1 MLQIFS
7 LDKEGKFKRSENPA
21 DIAELLTNGGKGCFW
36 VDIED
41 LTQRDIDILTNVFQF
56 HPLAIDDCVKSNS
69 YPKID
74 DFEKYLFLI
83 FHAVNFSGP
92 TNEFTHSEVDI
103 FLGSNYLV
111 TIHQGPIRSI
121 DVQREKCERNPQ
133 AYLGRNPDFLLH
145 SILTQLAD
153 NYIPILSDIDDNMEE
168 LEDLILLEPS
178 KEVMHQIFKMRKV
191 VLQIRRILGP
201 QRDTINQLSRGV
213 YPQIQKKSLIYYRDI
228 YDHMF
233 RVYEMAEMY
242 RDLVGGILDLFV
254 SVVNQRHMESN
265 TQINDVMKTLTVL
278 ATVFLPLTVITG
290 IYGMNFQF
298 MPELHWKYGYYF
310 AWGFMITVVAGLLAF
325 FKHKR
330 WI

>member
-7 LDKEGKFKRSENPA
+7 LDKDGKLKRSENRE
-21 DIAELLTNGGKGCFW
+21 DIQALLQDTKNVFW

-41 LTQRDIDILTNVFQF
+41 LTEREKEVLTDVFQF

-92 TNEFTHSEVDI
+92 TNEFTSIEVDI
-103 FLGSNYLV
+103 FLGPNYLV
-111 TIHQGPIRSI
+111 TIHQGPVRSI
-121 DVQREKCERNPQ
+121 DIQRERCERNPAQ
-133 AYLGRNPDFLLH
+133 YLNKNPDFLLH
-145 SILTQLAD
+145 SILSQLAD
-153 NYIPILSDIDDNMEE
+153 NYIPILADVDDNMEE
-168 LEDLILLEPS
+168 LEDLIILEPS

-191 VLQIRRILGP
+191 VLQIRRILAP

-213 YPQIQKKSLIYYRDI
+213 YPQIPKKSLIYYRDI

-242 RDLVGGILDLFV
+242 RDLVGGILDLYV
-254 SVVNQRHMESN
+254 SVINQRHMDSN
-265 TQINDVMKTLTVL
+265 SQINSVMKALTIL
-278 ATVFLPLTVITG
+278 ATIFLPLTVITG
-290 IYGMNFQF
+290 IYGMNFDF
-298 MPELHWKYGYYF
+298 MPELHWKYGYLF
-310 AWGFMITVVAGLLAF
+310 VWGMMAVVIISLLTF

>member
-7 LDKEGKFKRSENPA
+7 LDKDGKLKRSENPA
-21 DIAELLTNGGKGCFW
+21 DIPALLADTKSVFW

-41 LTQRDIDILTNVFQF
+41 LTQREIDVLTNVFQF

-92 TNEFTHSEVDI
+92 TNEFTSIEVDI
-103 FLGSNYLV
+103 FLGPNYLV
-111 TIHQGPIRSI
+111 TIHQGPVRSI
-121 DVQREKCERNPQ
+121 DIQREKCERNP
-133 AYLGRNPDFLLH
+133 ALYLGKNPDFLLH
-145 SILTQLAD
+145 AVLSQLAD
-153 NYIPILSDIDDNMEE
+153 NYIPILADIDDNMEE

-191 VLQIRRILGP
+191 VLQIRRLLGP
-201 QRDTINQLSRGV
+201 QRDTIYQLSRGT
-213 YPQIQKKSLIYYRDI
+213 YPEISKKSLIYYRDI

-233 RVYEMAEMY
+233 RVHEMAEMY
-242 RDLVGGILDLFV
+242 RDLVAGILDLYV
-254 SVVNQRHMESN
+254 SVITHQQSEQSHQTNR
-265 TQINDVMKTLTVL
+265 VMKTLTIM
-278 ATVFLPLTVITG
+278 ATIFLPLTVITG
-290 IYGMNFQF
+290 VYGMNFHF
-298 MPELHWKYGYYF
+298 MPELHWKFGYLWVLGLMV
-310 AWGFMITVVAGLLAF
+310 AVAGFLVGF
-325 FKHKR
+325 FKYKR

>member
-7 LDKEGKFKRSENPA
+7 LDKENKFKRSENPA
-21 DIAELLTNGGKGCFW
+21 DIAELLANGAKGVFW

-41 LTQRDIDILTNVFQF
+41 LTEREIEVLANVFQF

-103 FLGSNYLV
+103 FLGANFLV

-121 DVQREKCERNPQ
+121 DVQREKCERNAPL
-133 AYLGRNPDFLLH
+133 YLGKNPDFLLH
-145 SILTQLAD
+145 SMLTQLAD
-153 NYIPILSDIDDNMEE
+153 NYIPILADIDDNMEE

-191 VLQIRRILGP
+191 VLQIRRTLGP
-201 QRDTINQLSRGV
+201 QRDTIFQLSRGM
-213 YPQIQKKSLIYYRDI
+213 YPEIPKKSLIYYRDI
-228 YDHMF
+228 YDHMY

-242 RDLVGGILDLFV
+242 RDLVAGIMDLYV
-254 SVVNQRHMESN
+254 SVITHQQSDQQHQTN
-265 TQINDVMKTLTVL
+265 TVMKTLTIMT
-278 ATVFLPLTVITG
+278 AIFLPLTVITG
-290 IYGMNFQF
+290 IYGMNFQH
-298 MPELHWKYGYYF
+298 MPELNWEFGYF
-310 AWGFMITVVAGLLAF
+310 GVLGLMMIVGFSLFAF

>member
-7 LDKEGKFKRSENPA
+7 LDKDHKLKRSENA
-21 DIAELLTNGGKGCFW
+21 QDIQELLAEPKNVFW
-36 VDIED
+36 LDIED
-41 LTQRDIDILTNVFQF
+41 LTDREKEILTNVFQF

-92 TNEFTHSEVDI
+92 TNEFSTTEVDI
-103 FLGSNYLV
+103 FLGPNYLV
-111 TIHQGPIRSI
+111 TIHQGPVRSI
-121 DVQREKCERNPQ
+121 DIQREKCGRSPAQ
-133 AYLGRNPDFLLH
+133 YLAKNPDFLLH
-145 SILTQLAD
+145 SMLSQLAD
-153 NYIPILSDIDDNMEE
+153 NYIPILADIDDNMEE

-191 VLQIRRILGP
+191 VLQVRRLLGP
-201 QRDTINQLSRGV
+201 QRDTINQLSRGA
-213 YPQIQKKSLIYYRDI
+213 YPQISKKNLIYYRDI

-242 RDLVGGILDLFV
+242 RDLVGGILDLYV
-254 SVVNQRHMESN
+254 SVINQRHMDSSN
-265 TQINDVMKTLTVL
+265 QMNSIMKALTTL
-278 ATVFLPLTVITG
+278 ATIFLPLTVITG
-290 IYGMNFQF
+290 IYGMNFQN
-298 MPELHWKYGYYF
+298 MPELNWKYGYLF
-310 AWGFMITVVAGLLAF
+310 VWGIMAAVVASLLLF
-325 FKHKR
+325 FKHKK